1 MNAHTRSCRP
11 WVVMTG
17 CATASS
23 HKALSSRAE
32 LVAPVPVHVMRL
44 LRRCQTH
51 MRECTVPG
59 QQARPHVM
67 PSSRPAGQRRP
78 PLPPPAGERWPVAL
92 AADPPGHATHK
103 TNTHCAHAPV
113 RDTCSSYTRHA
124 VRWRS
129 HHESHARLF
138 RARVAQSPPHAAA
151 TRHMVA
157 VGVDGGLLQG
167 TKRADQLARRSQ
179 MRWSARRRCSWR
191 EGKAHAEGALG
202 L

>member
-1 MNAHTRSCRP
+1 MSGEGVRERLGKLRILNAHTRSCRP

-32 LVAPVPVHVMRL
+32 LVAPVPVHAMRL

-92 AADPPGHATHK
+92 AADPPLPS
-103 TNTHCAHAPV
+103 PV
-113 RDTCSSYTRHA
+113 GADVGGLSD
-124 VRWRS
+124 
-129 HHESHARLF
+129 SHADLG
-138 RARVAQSPPHAAA
+138 VASVLPLPLACMSVCSVVSDLYCQS
-151 TRHMVA
+151 
-157 VGVDGGLLQG
+157 GVP
-167 TKRADQLARRSQ
+167 A
-179 MRWSARRRCSWR
+179 
-191 EGKAHAEGALG
+191 
-202 L
+202 

>member
-1 MNAHTRSCRP
+1 MSGEGVRERLGKLRILNAHTRSCRP

-17 CATASS
+17 CATAPS
-23 HKALSSRAE
+23 HKALNSRAE

-103 TNTHCAHAPV
+103 TYNARRAPRRPRSRAAQYESQRPRTHV
-113 RDTCSSYTRHA
+113 SRDCICVPRITAYRA
-124 VRWRS
+124 RRALRRPRS
-129 HHESHARLF
+129 RAAQHESQRPRTHVSLSRGG
-138 RARVAQSPPHAAA
+138 SS
-151 TRHMVA
+151 
-157 VGVDGGLLQG
+157 GVDGGIA
-167 TKRADQLARRSQ
+167 K
-179 MRWSARRRCSWR
+179 
-191 EGKAHAEGALG
+191 K
-202 L
+202 